1 MSKRVSYREE
11 SRKDWGITLADD
23 GKPTTEQIQLGAIL
37 RIADAVEP
45 MAKHHVALQRD
56 VDYYK
61 RLANERSRT
70 IDYLS
75 KSRAAIKG
83 HLTRLKAKS

>member
-11 SRKDWGITLADD
+11 SRKDWGATLADD
-23 GKPTTEQIQLGAIL
+23 ERLDTEQIQLGALL

-56 VDYYK
+56 LDYYK
-61 RLANERSRT
+61 RLASERAIT
-70 IDYLS
+70 IGYLS